1 MRHRLRDRTQV
12 LMVTVGVQALN
23 TWGMLSI
30 AAIAPEVAA
39 GLGVDAILVGY
50 QISLVYSFAMFTA
63 PFAGWL
69 VARWGALRT
78 SQISLI
84 ASSLGAGLAAL
95 GWLES
100 IVLASILIGFGYGL
114 VNPAS
119 SHLLFQRTSEKDRSL
134 VFSIKQTGVPLG
146 GVIAGLVTPV
156 LALVWGWQMAILFTL
171 PLALIL
177 VLALQPLREEWD
189 ADRDTTPRSGL
200 RIRAGAALLW
210 KDPSLRGLSLG
221 AFCFTTIQ
229 LSLVGFCV
237 AFAVTELEFGLIA
250 AGILLAV
257 IQATGVLAR
266 LAMGWMADRLGD
278 NAAIMIA
285 AGWMSGGA
293 ALGFF
298 LFGPQTPVSLVFLVA
313 IIYSIGA
320 IGWNG
325 VFLAEVARRA
335 PPGQIGAVT
344 GMANVLTF
352 GGVVVGPAFFV
363 LMHGIFDSYG
373 FAFLVLMVPALLGA
387 VLVQFGRRASLRKTG

>member
-1 MRHRLRDRTQV
+1 MHVHLTARTQV
-12 LMVTVGVQALN
+12 LLVTVSVQALN

-84 ASSLGAGLAAL
+84 ASGLGAGLAAL

-100 IVLASILIGFGYGL
+100 IVLASIFIGFGYGL

-119 SHLLFQRTSEKDRSL
+119 SHLLFHRTSEKERSL

-146 GVIAGLVTPV
+146 GVVAGLLTPV
-156 LALVWGWQMAILFTL
+156 LAVVWGWQMAIFFTL
-171 PLALIL
+171 PLAVIL
-177 VLALQPLREEWD
+177 VLILQPLRAEWD
-189 ADRDTTPRSGL
+189 ADRDMAQRSGP

-210 KDPSLRGLSLG
+210 KNPSLRGLSLG
-221 AFCFTTIQ
+221 AFCYTTIQ

-257 IQATGVLAR
+257 IQATGVVAR
-266 LAMGWMADRLGD
+266 LGMGWMADRLGD
-278 NAAIMIA
+278 NAAIMIV
-285 AGWMSGGA
+285 AGWMSAIA

-298 LFGPQTPVSLVFLVA
+298 LFGPQTPVFVVFMVA
-313 IIYSIGA
+313 IVYSIGA

-352 GGVVVGPAFFV
+352 GGVVIGPAFFV
-363 LMHGIFDSYG
+363 LMHGLSNSYG

-387 VLVQFGRRASLRKTG
+387 ALIYFGRMASLRLVG